1 MMDSPRL
8 SALQLLLLLTL
19 VLAAMPSG
27 AHLFEMANK
36 MTLPPS
42 EYITVQKIY
51 RGWALFGVVILAAL
65 ALALVHAYIARRNA
79 AALGWSLLGFLAIAA
94 TQVIFWAWT
103 YPLNVETHD
112 WTVMPP
118 DFEAARRQWEYSHA
132 VSAAIML
139 AAFAFMTLAVL
150 ATRRPGKSAS

>member
-42 EYITVQKIY
+42 
-51 RGWALFGVVILAAL
+51 
-65 ALALVHAYIARRNA
+65 
-79 AALGWSLLGFLAIAA
+79 
-94 TQVIFWAWT
+94 
-103 YPLNVETHD
+103 
-112 WTVMPP
+112 
-118 DFEAARRQWEYSHA
+118 
-132 VSAAIML
+132 
-139 AAFAFMTLAVL
+139 
-150 ATRRPGKSAS
+150 